1 MLKNYIKIAWKVL
14 MRRKFFTAI
23 SLFGISFTLLVL
35 MLAVASVTYMLD
47 PAKPGSKLA
56 RTIFAARIEYKS
68 KGNHIISTPS
78 YDFLDKNV
86 RTLTRPER
94 VSILSNNKTTA
105 CYVNDRKLT
114 LDVKYTDGN
123 FWDIMECSFLE
134 GRPYDSA
141 AVAGGAKVAVISEK
155 MRRNYFGDVSAVD
168 KEIEIGGD
176 RFRVAGVIDNREIP
190 FYYVFADVYFPL
202 TTVKTDPFSGT
213 YWGNYMALVL
223 AARTADWGA
232 IQAELR
238 AKTDD
243 IMRQNPEI
251 STLNCIMGSP
261 LDEMAHLFFEDNPAR
276 GKVLLIS
283 IGILMALLFML
294 LPTVNLV
301 NLNLSRIIE
310 RFSEIGVRKA
320 FGASSLTLIGQ
331 FIIENVILTLIGGA
345 IGLILAAIMLE
356 IVSHSGLIPYGHF
369 SLNLKVFFY
378 SIIICLFFGLFSGVY
393 PAFKMS
399 RLHPVEALRG
409 GRL

>member
-1 MLKNYIKIAWKVL
+1 MLKNYVKIAWKVL
-14 MRRKFFTAI
+14 LRRKFFTAI

-35 MLAVASVTYMLD
+35 MLSVASVKYMLD
-47 PAKPGSKLA
+47 PAMPGSKLA

-68 KGNHIISTPS
+68 EGNHIISTPS

-94 VSILSNNKTTA
+94 VSILSNNKTTV
-105 CYVNDRKLT
+105 CYVNNRKLT
-114 LDVKYTDGN
+114 LDVKYTDAN
-123 FWDIMECSFLE
+123 FWYILECPFLE

-168 KEIEIGGD
+168 KEIEIGAD
-176 RFRVAGVIDNREIP
+176 RFRVVGVIDNREIP
-190 FYYVFADVYFPL
+190 FYYAFADIYFPL
-202 TTVKTDPFSGT
+202 TTAKGDPFSGT

-223 AARTADWGA
+223 AARKADWGA
-232 IQAELR
+232 IQAELK
-238 AKTDD
+238 AKTAE
-243 IMRQNPEI
+243 IIRQNPDI
-251 STLNCIMGSP
+251 TKLDCIMGSP

-320 FGASSLTLIGQ
+320 FGASSMTLVGQ

-345 IGLILAAIMLE
+345 IGLILAAIVLE

-369 SLNLKVFFY
+369 TLNFMVFFY